1 MEYLVPLLIVLVIV
15 IAAVVAVRL
24 LGRRNRP
31 SGSKTGNPA
40 VGRPR
45 RVREPTREDA
55 AEASA
60 RLSPEE
66 HRRIYSMI
74 AQSQVLNAV
83 KEYRKATRLGLGESA
98 AAVAALAQ
106 FPQPTPEP
114 PMPAVPADLSSA
126 GDSTAGDATPAAK
139 DDVPGPPPM
148 DTNWTVEDIINAAPA
163 DAPSPAPEAALPSA
177 AVQAAAQPAPNPVA
191 GSYRYRAIVSRGN
204 DVREVA
210 STRLNEQVFDAIKAL
225 ARAGDRDG
233 AAALLRGHAEIGAA
247 EAREFVD
254 MIGPE
259 D

>member
-31 SGSKTGNPA
+31 AGNKTGNQA
-40 VGRPR
+40 VGGPR
-45 RVREPTREDA
+45 RGREPTREDA
-55 AEASA
+55 VEASS
-60 RLSPEE
+60 RLSPQE

-74 AQSQVLNAV
+74 AQGQVLNAV

-114 PMPAVPADLSSA
+114 VVPAVSADPSA
-126 GDSTAGDATPAAK
+126 AGDAPAGDGTPATVEV
-139 DDVPGPPPM
+139 VPGLPPM
-148 DTNWTVEDIINAAPA
+148 DANWTVEDIINAAPV

-177 AVQAAAQPAPNPVA
+177 AVQAAAQQVPNPVA

-210 STRLNEQVFDAIKAL
+210 STRLNEQVFDAIKEL